1 MVSKLDRF
9 MKEKDVIEVTSL
21 SHATLWRAM
30 KGGRFPKPV
39 SISPGRVGWRE
50 SAIIAWQQNPTEWKP
65 TEAA

>member
-1 MVSKLDRF
+1 
-9 MKEKDVIEVTSL
+9 MKERDVIEATSL

-30 KGGRFPKPV
+30 KKGRFPRPI

-50 SAIIAWQQNPTEWKP
+50 SAIVAWQQNPAGWKP